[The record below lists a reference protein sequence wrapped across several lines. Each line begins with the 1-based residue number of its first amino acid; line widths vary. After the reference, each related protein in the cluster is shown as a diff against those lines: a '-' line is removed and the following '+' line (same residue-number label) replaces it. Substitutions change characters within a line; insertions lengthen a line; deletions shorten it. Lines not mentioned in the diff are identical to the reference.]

1 MIKRFL
7 FLLVIVI
14 PIYCYAGE
22 INNDYVYDIE
32 KDMYYTL
39 DGNVYSGTI
48 QDKYLGHIFTKKV
61 SQGREFY
68 TTQHLPDGSI
78 CKYEY
83 AYPKQNT
90 RHVKMYN
97 QYNKLIS
104 EYTTINHTIEGKFIH
119 YHTIENR
126 VDIIFNMKKGKREG
140 IAEVSNK
147 AGSKWGELLFKN
159 DEPIS
164 GFCYEPIT
172 RRKVKLSNITIH
184 NLLSGGEITC
194 SE

>member
-1 MIKRFL
+1 M
-7 FLLVIVI
+7 
-14 PIYCYAGE
+14 
-22 INNDYVYDIE
+22 
-32 KDMYYTL
+32 
-39 DGNVYSGTI
+39 
-48 QDKYLGHIFTKKV
+48 
-61 SQGREFY
+61 
-68 TTQHLPDGSI
+68 
-78 CKYEY
+78 
-83 AYPKQNT
+83 
-90 RHVKMYN
+90 
-97 QYNKLIS
+97 
-104 EYTTINHTIEGKFIH
+104 TINHTIEGKFIH
-119 YHTIENR
+119 YNTIENR